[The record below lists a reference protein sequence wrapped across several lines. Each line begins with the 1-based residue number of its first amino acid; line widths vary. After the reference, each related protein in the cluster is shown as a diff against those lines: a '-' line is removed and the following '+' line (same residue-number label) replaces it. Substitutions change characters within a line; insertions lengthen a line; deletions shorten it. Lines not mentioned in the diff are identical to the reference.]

1 LVLVASLF
9 IWFLWARKQTYEMNQ
24 YKRQDA
30 DTLCRQFSVVG
41 LRKASAGINRLV
53 YEFLEAFKSKF
64 SVCLV

>member
-1 LVLVASLF
+1 
-9 IWFLWARKQTYEMNQ
+9 MNQ

-53 YEFLEAFKSKF
+53 YEFLEAFKSNF